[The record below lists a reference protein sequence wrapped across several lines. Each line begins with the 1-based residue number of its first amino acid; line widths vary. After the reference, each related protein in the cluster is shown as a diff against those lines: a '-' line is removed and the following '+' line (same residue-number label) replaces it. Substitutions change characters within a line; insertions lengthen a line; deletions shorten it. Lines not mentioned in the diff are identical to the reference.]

1 MARETTTRGR
11 SAPPEHEARRGVGIT
26 RLRPT
31 WRGVSV
37 AVVALT
43 LARSCSWSREIR
55 LSCSC
60 WWSWRF
66 PWSSPLVVVLGRAHR
81 AAGAEIHMMVTP
93 PLVPVGAPC
102 DLLVQLTHSGGAD
115 LPPVSLDRPSDH
127 WSVAVTGRAAFDQ
140 NGIAARHVRPRRRDA

>member
-1 MARETTTRGR
+1 MARDTTTRGR
-11 SAPPEHEARRGVGIT
+11 SAPPEHEARRGIGLT

-43 LARSCSWSREIR
+43 VLALAVGTGDPALLIV
-55 LSCSC
+55 LVVVGL
-60 WWSWRF
+60 
-66 PWSSPLVVVLGRAHR
+66 PLVIAPLVVLGRAHR
-81 AAGAEIHMMVTP
+81 SAGVEIHLMVTP

-127 WSVAVTGRAAFDQ
+127 WSVAVTD
-140 NGIAARHVRPRRRDA
+140 ARGLRPERHRCPSRSPPTSDA